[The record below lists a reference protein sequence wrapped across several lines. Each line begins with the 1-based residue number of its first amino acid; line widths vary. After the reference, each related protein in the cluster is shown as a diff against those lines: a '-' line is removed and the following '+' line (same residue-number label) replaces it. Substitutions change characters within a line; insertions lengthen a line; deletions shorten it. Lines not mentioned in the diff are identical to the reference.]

1 MTLKRIIDIA
11 DKAYPDG
18 LIREYTQAVGT
29 DAYDH
34 IGDTLAEF
42 VVIELQDTYDADATD
57 AEQLDTAL
65 SAMRTAICELQDV
78 ADAFE
83 GRALCCTR

>member
-1 MTLKRIIDIA
+1 MDLDRITGIA
-11 DKAYPDG
+11 GSAYPDG
-18 LIREYTQAVGT
+18 LVEDYREDPDG
-29 DAYDH
+29 DH
-34 IGDTLAEF
+34 GDMLAEF
-42 VVIELQDTYDADATD
+42 IVKELKDTYDGEAID

-83 GRALCCTR
+83 KEALCCTR